1 MQRRHHARREF
12 LSIRAEFRRA
22 LRSWTAVA
30 TISAAVLTGLFASN
44 GCTRAKYR
52 AKTDREAYYL
62 LDEKRAESCEEGTSP
77 YRIELDPRSR
87 MFDPFNPDRQPMPE
101 DDPQAHRFMRMVDG
115 KKGYPLWEANG
126 RTNIVENPQWWS
138 YLPLDARGVLVL
150 DLENAVRTALLHSP
164 TYQSNTE
171 EMYLSAL
178 DVSSERFL
186 FDSQF
191 FAGWQSNYTTAG
203 RRRNNG
209 TESSSEFATGPS
221 SRGAARGAFMQKQFA
236 TGADL
241 VVGVANNITWQL
253 AGPNDQRAT
262 TLLDF
267 SLIQPLLRQG
277 GRDVVLERLTLA
289 ERTLLANVRSFER
302 YRRGFYV
309 QIATGQNPDTQPRR
323 RGGVLGGSGFSNF
336 TGLGGGFGNL
346 GGGGGG
352 GGGAQS
358 GVPGAGGYLGL
369 LQDQLQIAN
378 QEETVAQ
385 LTDVYLQLRDNY
397 RELLLTIP
405 DSQQEIPSQQ
415 LQVVQAQQD
424 LYDFQTS
431 LLQLQVAYQQTLDG
445 FKVTMGLP
453 PYLCVE
459 ISDPLLDRFRLVSQ
473 ELRDRRAEL
482 AVSRSTIGDTNSA
495 ILDLSQIQ
503 TDETNGDTF
512 RAIAADAQLSTAM
525 QALSDNLQPL
535 GQLQRTI
542 VDQDIKQVR
551 DDIGRLRDALP
562 TRRQQL
568 NRLLDIAEREK
579 GMVCSLLPTGTL
591 NTTFLEGSGLE
602 ELPKTLEAEL
612 DRFEKRFEEHLV
624 EFDKLE
630 TRVEGISTRLNDF
643 PSDRERF
650 SEISQSV
657 ILGAQDLIASVSQD
671 VLAIQLIQARARTEA
686 ALLPEVDLE
695 PRDALEI
702 ARTNRRDWLNNR
714 AALVN
719 SWRSIEFVADD
730 LESFLD
736 FTVSGDVQNVGD
748 NPLALRS
755 STGRLR
761 VGLAWDS
768 PITRLQERNNYRQI
782 LIEFSR
788 AKRSYYQYEDGVW
801 NSMRSTL
808 RAIRQNQL
816 SFEIQ
821 RFAVQTAT
829 QQISINE
836 DLRSI
841 SETLGT
847 VSGPTAARD
856 ATTALRALL
865 TTQNQLIGIFVNY
878 EALRRGLDLNLGT
891 MELDADGLWIDPGP
905 MRVDT
910 LGGGFGEAV
919 YNYGLTETDMR
930 MREQL
935 RALDTQPLEIAPSD
949 RMPPT
954 VAPNVPEL
962 PGEFVP
968 APSPLNQGAMNQGR
982 QNGTVDNV
990 GAGNPG
996 PFAVPAGPTF
1006 ANSQTQVFAPN
1017 ATPQTPTVPASFT
1030 QPVAPSN
1037 PLEPQQNEK
1046 RTHSLFN
1053 LPLLPSRR

>member
-1 MQRRHHARREF
+1 MHRSQHARKDLRS
-12 LSIRAEFRRA
+12 LRAEFRRA
-22 LRSWTAVA
+22 LRNWTTVA
-30 TISAAVLTGLFASN
+30 TVSAAVLTGMFAAN

-77 YRIELDPRSR
+77 YRIEIDARSR

-101 DDPQAHRFMRMVDG
+101 DDPQAHRYMRMVDG

-138 YLPLDARGVLVL
+138 YLPLDERGVLVL
-150 DLENAVRTALLHSP
+150 DLENAVRTALVHST
-164 TYQSNTE
+164 TYQNNLE

-191 FAGWQSNYTTAG
+191 FAGWQSNYTAAG

-209 TESSSEFATGPS
+209 TESSSVFSTGPS
-221 SRGAARGAFMQKQFA
+221 SRGARGAFMQKQFA

-253 AGPNDQRAT
+253 AGPNDQSAT

-352 GGGAQS
+352 GGGVGGA

-445 FKVTMGLP
+445 FKATMGLP

-482 AVSRSTIGDTNSA
+482 AVSRSTIGDTNST
-495 ILDLSQIQ
+495 ILDLSRIE
-503 TDETNGDTF
+503 TDDANGDSF
-512 RAIAADAQLSTAM
+512 RAIAADAQLSTAL

-542 VDQDIKQVR
+542 VDQDIQQVR
-551 DDIGRLRDALP
+551 ADIARLRDALP

-591 NTTFLEGSGLE
+591 NTTFLEGTGLE
-602 ELPKTLEAEL
+602 ELPKMLEAEL
-612 DRFEKRFEEHLV
+612 DRFEDRFEEHLA
-624 EFDKLE
+624 EFDRLE
-630 TRVEGISTRLNDF
+630 TRVEGISARLNDF

-657 ILGAQDLIASVSQD
+657 ILGAQDLIASISQD

-686 ALLPEVDLE
+686 ALLPEVNLE

-748 NPLALRS
+748 NPLAMRS

-935 RALDTQPLEIAPSD
+935 QALDIQPLEIAPSD
-949 RMPPT
+949 RLPPT
-954 VAPNVPEL
+954 VAPNVPEF
-962 PGEFVP
+962 PGEVVP
-968 APSPLNQGAMNQGR
+968 APGPLNQGPLNQGRLNQGALNQGR
-982 QNGTVDNV
+982 QNPA
-990 GAGNPG
+990 AGNLAAVNQG
-996 PFAVPAGPTF
+996 SFAAPAGLALT
-1006 ANSQTQVFAPN
+1006 NSQ
-1017 ATPQTPTVPASFT
+1017 
-1030 QPVAPSN
+1030 
-1037 PLEPQQNEK
+1037 K
-1046 RTHSLFN
+1046 
-1053 LPLLPSRR
+1053 

>member
-1 MQRRHHARREF
+1 MQRSQHARKERN
-12 LSIRAEFRRA
+12 SIRADFRRA
-22 LRSWTAVA
+22 LKNWT
-30 TISAAVLTGLFASN
+30 SFAAVTTVFAGGIFTA

-62 LDEKRAESCEEGTSP
+62 LDEKLAESCEAAAASP

-101 DDPQAHRFMRMVDG
+101 DDPQAHRYMRMVDG

-138 YLPLDARGVLVL
+138 YLPLDERGVLVL
-150 DLENAVRTALLHSP
+150 NLEDAVRTALVHSP
-164 TYQSNTE
+164 TYQSNLE

-191 FAGWQSNYTTAG
+191 FAGWQSSYTSTG
-203 RRRNNG
+203 PRRNNG
-209 TESSSEFATGPS
+209 TQSTSVLSTGLS
-221 SRGAARGAFMQKQFA
+221 SRGSRGAFMQKQFS

-241 VVGVANNITWQL
+241 IVGVANNITWQL
-253 AGPNDQRAT
+253 AGPNDQSAT

-289 ERTLLANVRSFER
+289 ERTLLSNVRSFER

-352 GGGAQS
+352 GGGAQA

-405 DSQQEIPSQQ
+405 ESQQEIPSQQ

-431 LLQLQVAYQQTLDG
+431 LLQLQVAYQQTLDT
-445 FKVTMGLP
+445 FKTTLGLP

-459 ISDPLLDRFRLVSQ
+459 IRDPLLDRFRLVSQ

-482 AVSRSTIGDTNSA
+482 AVSRATIGDNNTT
-495 ILDLSQIQ
+495 ILDLSTIESVED
-503 TDETNGDTF
+503 TGETF
-512 RAIAADAQLSTAM
+512 RSIAADEQLAEALQSLAQ
-525 QALSDNLQPL
+525 NLQPL
-535 GQLQRTI
+535 GQLQRMI
-542 VDQDIKQVR
+542 VDQDIEQVR
-551 DDIGRLRDALP
+551 ADINRLRDSLP

-568 NRLLDIAEREK
+568 NRLLDIADREK

-591 NTTFLEGSGLE
+591 NTTFLEGAGLE
-602 ELPKTLEAEL
+602 ELPDTLESEL
-612 DRFEKRFEEHLV
+612 DRFEKRFQEHLQ
-624 EFDKLE
+624 EFGKLEIRIDETIDKLD
-630 TRVEGISTRLNDF
+630 DF
-643 PSDRERF
+643 DSDRERF
-650 SEISQSV
+650 AEISEGV
-657 ILGAQDLIASVSQD
+657 ILGSQDLIASISQD

-686 ALLPEVDLE
+686 AILPEVDLE

-736 FTVSGDVQNVGD
+736 FTVAGDVQNVGD

-761 VGLAWDS
+761 VGLAWDA

-782 LIEFSR
+782 LIEYQR
-788 AKRSYYQYEDGVW
+788 AKRSYYQYEDAVW
-801 NSMRSTL
+801 NNMRSTL

-905 MRVDT
+905 MRAET
-910 LGGGFGEAV
+910 LGGGFGDAV
-919 YNYGLTETDMR
+919 FAYGLTESDQMMR
-930 MREQL
+930 DQL
-935 RALDTQPLEIAPSD
+935 QGMETQPLEMAPSD
-949 RMPPT
+949 QLPPT
-954 VAPNVPEL
+954 TAPEVPEL
-962 PGEFVP
+962 PGQGNAPAGELVP
-968 APSPLNQGAMNQGR
+968 AP
-982 QNGTVDNV
+982 
-990 GAGNPG
+990 AGNGAFRLPDI
-996 PFAVPAGPTF
+996 PAFRG
-1006 ANSQTQVFAPN
+1006 
-1017 ATPQTPTVPASFT
+1017 
-1030 QPVAPSN
+1030 SN
-1037 PLEPQQNEK
+1037 G
-1046 RTHSLFN
+1046 
-1053 LPLLPSRR
+1053 